1 MLAGSFLAS
10 CRLEMSEMSEV
21 SVELRVYA
29 VRERKCWTETEI
41 LDVLKEVEDY
51 ALDSPLPLFSAYDKV
66 AEKFRTA
73 LEARISYR
81 HLLVQVSEGD
91 RPPKDTSE
99 EEIEE
104 WNASAVIIPSVDPGY
119 GTYVRMWKPI
129 PAPWPGSPGS
139 PVAWCLSRESDSPEF

>member
-1 MLAGSFLAS
+1 MPSTVPSHYFLPTTKS
-10 CRLEMSEMSEV
+10 QKNSGQPSK
-21 SVELRVYA
+21 LR
-29 VRERKCWTETEI
+29 
-41 LDVLKEVEDY
+41 
-51 ALDSPLPLFSAYDKV
+51 SAIG
-66 AEKFRTA
+66 A
-73 LEARISYR
+73 YR

-129 PAPWPGSPGS
+129 PAPWPRSPGS
-139 PVAWCLSRESDSPEF
+139 PVAWWLSRESDSPEF

>member
-1 MLAGSFLAS
+1 MLDRNRDLGRPERSR
-10 CRLEMSEMSEV
+10 RLCP
-21 SVELRVYA
+21 RQ
-29 VRERKCWTETEI
+29 
-41 LDVLKEVEDY
+41 
-51 ALDSPLPLFSAYDKV
+51 SPPIFSAYDKL

-81 HLLVQVSEGD
+81 SLLVQVSEGD

-119 GTYVRMWKPI
+119 ECWTATERIPFACLERRYGPDCSNPVRRTW
-129 PAPWPGSPGS
+129 A
-139 PVAWCLSRESDSPEF
+139 A